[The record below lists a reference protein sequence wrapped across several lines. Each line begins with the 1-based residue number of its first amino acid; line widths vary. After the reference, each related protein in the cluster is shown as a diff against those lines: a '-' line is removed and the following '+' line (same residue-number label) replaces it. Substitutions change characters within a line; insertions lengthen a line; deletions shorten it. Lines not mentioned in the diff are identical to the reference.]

1 MNNRKLFNDK
11 EELESSMFNYLNL
24 KKERQKDNLNK
35 ATNKKEFVNED
46 LRIEFRDYYFSNV
59 IAKASKT
66 MLDCNNSK
74 INVKRTGTD
83 G

>member
-1 MNNRKLFNDK
+1 MNKV
-11 EELESSMFNYLNL
+11 
-24 KKERQKDNLNK
+24 
-35 ATNKKEFVNED
+35 TNKKEFVNED

>member
-1 MNNRKLFNDK
+1 MINNSD
-11 EELESSMFNYLNL
+11 
-24 KKERQKDNLNK
+24 Q
-35 ATNKKEFVNED
+35 KEFENED
-46 LRIEFRDYYFSNV
+46 LKVEFREYYFSNV

-74 INVKRTGTD
+74 IEIKKTGTE